1 MIHFFIPDSHI
12 HTCCVRLDGKEE
24 IEERVKQKEPN
35 WEKEEMKRILSQEN
49 TLAYMYIMI

>member
-1 MIHFFIPDSHI
+1 MA
-12 HTCCVRLDGKEE
+12 KEE

-49 TLAYMYIMI
+49 TLAYT